1 MAGRMAGK
9 VALITGSAQGMG
21 RSHALL
27 LAAEG
32 AKIIATDMN
41 EFGAQAVAEEIRKTG
56 GEAISAKHDVTKAAE
71 WTRVFDLAIEEFGML
86 NVLVNNAGILTLKP
100 LDDTDEAEWDE
111 IMEIN
116 AKSVFLGCKMVVP
129 HMDAAGGGSI
139 VNISSIYGLVGA
151 PFAAAYEASKG
162 AVRLLTKAGA
172 IDLAKYNIRVN
183 SVHPGVIAT
192 AMTKDLM
199 LTPDGAKALL
209 ASTIM
214 NRPGQPEEVSNVVLF
229 LASDEASFMTGSE
242 VVVDGGYTAC

>member
-1 MAGRMAGK
+1 MAGRLAGK
-9 VALITGSAQGMG
+9 VAVITGAAQGMG

-27 LAAEG
+27 FASEG
-32 AKIIATDMN
+32 AKVVVTDMN
-41 EFGAQAVAEEIRKTG
+41 EKGVEAVAEEIRKNG
-56 GEAISAKHDVTKAAE
+56 GHAIAAQQDVTQAAR
-71 WTRVFDLAIEEFGML
+71 WDQVFDLAIKEFGKI

-100 LDDTDEAEWDE
+100 LDDTDEAEWDQ
-111 IMEIN
+111 IMDIN
-116 AKSVFLGCKMVVP
+116 AKSVFLGCKHVVP
-129 HMDAAGGGSI
+129 HMEAAGGGSI

-183 SVHPGVIAT
+183 SIHPGVIAT

-199 LTPDGAKALL
+199 VTPEGAKALL

-214 NRPGQPEEVSNVVLF
+214 NRPGEPEEVSNAVLF